1 MYFPLRKYMTAAR
14 AASRV
19 TASRKMN
26 GLEACENERES
37 ERSRPVGTP
46 DIPLLDIAAWRSG
59 PGARRDAFARRLDDA
74 LRQSG
79 FLLIEGHGIDPGLGT
94 AIRAEAARF
103 FALPARLKQRYSA
116 PVGGRGWIRPGGEA
130 NAFYG
135 ETADPGRADLK
146 ESLTM
151 GRSLARGDLA
161 RGDLASGDPASGDP
175 ATDSEWF
182 APNIYPAECPRLER
196 LCERYATEVRGLYY
210 DLLEVCAVAMGL
222 AGDFFAS
229 RARRSPHTFNI
240 NRYPPLAQT
249 GTPLEGQFRVA
260 PHTDWGMLTILD
272 RQPGYGGLQVQL
284 PEGEWADAPYE
295 PGAFTINVGDILAR
309 WTADRWRSTRHR
321 VLPPSAR
328 APGEEL
334 ISLILFHEAD
344 MDTVVEP
351 LFPGTSYQPVTA
363 ADYLRGRIA
372 AASVA
377 P

>member
-1 MYFPLRKYMTAAR
+1 V
-14 AASRV
+14 S
-19 TASRKMN
+19 
-26 GLEACENERES
+26 
-37 ERSRPVGTP
+37 TP
-46 DIPLLDIAAWRSG
+46 DIPLLDISAWRSG
-59 PGARRDAFARRLDDA
+59 SAAQRAALARRVDGA

-103 FALPARLKQRYSA
+103 FALPARLKLPYSA

-151 GRSLARGDLA
+151 GRSFAT
-161 RGDLASGDPASGDP
+161 GDPAVD
-175 ATDSEWF
+175 AEWF
-182 APNIYPAECPRLER
+182 APNVYPGECPGLEP
-196 LCERYATEVRGLYY
+196 LCERYAAEVQGLYY
-210 DLLEVCAVAMGL
+210 ELLEACAAALGL
-222 AGDFFAS
+222 AEDFFSA

-249 GTPLEGQFRVA
+249 GPPLDGQFRVA

-272 RQPGYGGLQVQL
+272 RQPGYGGLQVQM
-284 PEGEWADAPYE
+284 PGGQWADAPYA
-295 PGAFTINVGDILAR
+295 PGSFTINVGDILAR

-321 VLPPSAR
+321 VLPPPAED
-328 APGEEL
+328 PHEEL
-334 ISLILFHEAD
+334 LSLILFHEAD
-344 MDTVVEP
+344 MDAVIEP
-351 LFPGTSYQPVTA
+351 LFPGTSYRPVTA
-363 ADYLRGRIA
+363 ADYLRERTA

-377 P
+377 G